1 MMSVRRYVVHPNY
14 DEATDEYDVGLIF
27 LEESTSFDIA
37 FPRIN
42 DDASRPARGSF
53 ARVMGWGDTNERD
66 DRKVVSED
74 LVVADLEVHTL
85 VRQLPPCPSNRQ
97 RNPKSNLVQAQLEI

>member
-1 MMSVRRYVVHPNY
+1 MRSHCLSKGRGVTVNVGSDRKEQGQMMSVRRYVVHPNY

-42 DDASRPARGSF
+42 DEASRPAPGSF
-53 ARVMGWGDTNERD
+53 ARVMG
-66 DRKVVSED
+66 
-74 LVVADLEVHTL
+74 
-85 VRQLPPCPSNRQ
+85 
-97 RNPKSNLVQAQLEI
+97 